1 MPRRLYCAY
10 IMTNS
15 RHSVLYTGV
24 TSDLRGRVWQHTKKV
39 IESFTRRYA
48 VDQLVYYETCD
59 DVFGAITRE
68 KQIKAGSRASKVAL
82 ITAMNPDWRNLANE
96 L

>member
-1 MPRRLYCAY
+1 MSGRLYCVY

-24 TSDLRGRVWQHTKKV
+24 TSDLRGRVWQHTEKLV
-39 IESFTRRYA
+39 ESFTRRYA
-48 VDQLVYYETCD
+48 VNQLVYYETCD

-82 ITAMNPDWRNLANE
+82 ITAMNPEWRTLAKE